1 MPGYNN
7 YRYLTGAAG
16 TAKITDQSCRVT
28 GLVFP
33 EEYVGGGVKILTVTG
48 TLSTEMLAI
57 PQGTVVS
64 NTWPL
69 DIRINDSLQI
79 ARLGSQPVGVNFEA
93 Y

>member
-1 MPGYNN
+1 MPGYDQ

-33 EEYVGGGVKILTVTG
+33 SEILGGGVKILSVSG
-48 TLSTEMLAI
+48 TNSITKLSI
-57 PQGTVVS
+57 PQGTLVQSV
-64 NTWPL
+64 WPL
-69 DIRINDSLQI
+69 DIRVEDSLQI
-79 ARLGSQPVGVNFEA
+79 ARLGSQDVGVVLDS